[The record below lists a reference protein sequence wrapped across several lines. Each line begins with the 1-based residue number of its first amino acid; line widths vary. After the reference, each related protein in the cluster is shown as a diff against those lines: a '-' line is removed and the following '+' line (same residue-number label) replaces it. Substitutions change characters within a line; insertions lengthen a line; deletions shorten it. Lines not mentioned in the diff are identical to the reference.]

1 MVRISLFFCIFFAFN
16 DVIGQTNINKTTFN
30 SSFIVQFNRVKP
42 NTEEFKTAEMK
53 VIATEGSDVIK
64 LLFTVPNYWLR
75 YKTTVADYV
84 ILETAIETVKLQNEE
99 ENAVAE
105 GSINLNYL
113 LSQNYLFTFSLP
125 KDVFSKYLKDNLVK
139 LTFCFAPNKDF
150 IKNNLASEKFMDKA
164 MIKIIGRV
172 ASKTIK
178 YKVSQPD
185 KAQYEKLIEWL
196 AQPHQ
201 YKI

>member
-1 MVRISLFFCIFFAFN
+1 MSKTFLIFICLLSINLSFSQIVSEN
-16 DVIGQTNINKTTFN
+16 DTIN
-30 SSFIVQFNRVKP
+30 SSFTVQFNQVKP
-42 NTEEFKTAEMK
+42 NVEVFKTAEMK
-53 VIATEGSDVIK
+53 VIAIEGSDVIK

-105 GSINLNYL
+105 GSINLNYI

-139 LTFCFAPNKDF
+139 LTFCFAPNKNF
-150 IKNNLASEKFMDKA
+150 IKNNLASEKFMHKG
-164 MIKIIGRV
+164 MMNIIGV
-172 ASKTIK
+172 NASKTIK

-185 KAQYEKLIEWL
+185 KVQYEKLIEWL

-201 YKI
+201 SKI